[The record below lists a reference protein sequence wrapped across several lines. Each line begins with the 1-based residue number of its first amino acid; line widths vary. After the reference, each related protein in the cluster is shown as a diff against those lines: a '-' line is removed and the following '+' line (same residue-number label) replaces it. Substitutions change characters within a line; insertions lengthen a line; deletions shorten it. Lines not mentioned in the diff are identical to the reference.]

1 MDKKEIDTIRKE
13 IEKGKSEFCSAI
25 DKIVPKLKKEI
36 GETGTVLKTI
46 HELKNEMG
54 PKFETRHS
62 TTFYH
67 GARLCL
73 FDNGIFVEPK
83 KKDKEPALL
92 MRIASKDDKLFKGSN
107 DEDQKVAR
115 DIMETMIYGRPP
127 KH

>member
-1 MDKKEIDTIRKE
+1 MEKKEVEMIRKE
-13 IEKGKSEFCSAI
+13 IEKERSEFCGAI
-25 DKIVPKLKKEI
+25 EKIVPKLKKEL

-46 HELKNEMG
+46 QELKNEMG
-54 PKFETRHS
+54 PKFEIMHLTR
-62 TTFYH
+62 FYH
-67 GARLCL
+67 GTRLCL

-92 MRIASKDDKLFKGSN
+92 MRIVSKYDKLFKGSK
-107 DEDQKVAR
+107 DEDQKMAR